1 MKSLL
6 LLRAA
11 SFALVLG
18 CSGTAPVS
26 AQIFGDNRQIEAVA
40 TKANRE
46 PLDDLVRDVEHMHPV
61 AMFVLAK
68 RMFDQRRGDDATFW
82 LYEGELRW
90 KARLA
95 ANSNLQGPFGEADRY
110 QVFFADISPDID
122 WCASEDVPT
131 LIKIYDRVLDW
142 DAAHPDDFAPSGKAK
157 DDIRQGL
164 KGLGSRLAS
173 QADAIKKAHAEK
185 RRTCPISGQ
194 IAGDDPYTGDGGA
207 LFGRPDEMIGNY
219 DPGRFASLHA
229 GTTKKSEVVK
239 VLGAPEAWATDTEGN
254 STLYYGY
261 HKPAG
266 GVPGFGLSQR
276 VTVGFKFDDKKI
288 LTAID
293 LPKDPTP

>member
-1 MKSLL
+1 MQCQMSWRDLAAPLYSCVVRAWRNGRRTGLKIRCSERDVSVRLRPGPPRPLPFWQLDAAHFPNRKRHDSVALVGDLGGIMKSLL

-110 QVFFADISPDID
+110 QVF
-122 WCASEDVPT
+122 
-131 LIKIYDRVLDW
+131 
-142 DAAHPDDFAPSGKAK
+142 
-157 DDIRQGL
+157 
-164 KGLGSRLAS
+164 SRTYPLTS
-173 QADAIKKAHAEK
+173 I
-185 RRTCPISGQ
+185 
-194 IAGDDPYTGDGGA
+194 
-207 LFGRPDEMIGNY
+207 
-219 DPGRFASLHA
+219 
-229 GTTKKSEVVK
+229 
-239 VLGAPEAWATDTEGN
+239 GAPART
-254 STLYYGY
+254 S
-261 HKPAG
+261 P
-266 GVPGFGLSQR
+266 R
-276 VTVGFKFDDKKI
+276 
-288 LTAID
+288 
-293 LPKDPTP
+293 